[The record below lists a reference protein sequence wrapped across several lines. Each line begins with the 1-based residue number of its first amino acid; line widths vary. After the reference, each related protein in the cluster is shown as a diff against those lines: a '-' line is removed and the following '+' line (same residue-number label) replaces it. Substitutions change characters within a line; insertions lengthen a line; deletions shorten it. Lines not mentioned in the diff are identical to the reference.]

1 MPNGTEPGKSQQL
14 RCTAHN
20 VLRGAWPSSVSLLSF
35 ALRPLLVLPAHLIE
49 GGRVVLGRALLAGV
63 IIGHLGVRVRADL
76 RLEAAELAAA
86 GEADVVGLEGV
97 LAPEALDRGPRGAG
111 RCGQAQHQAQHQA
124 HAQAPAPRALFRAH
138 GLLRCC
144 RKPCRALCSGCRRR
158 LRRPS
163 CPLRR
168 SAECGCATEGGDEEV
183 PRSGS
188 EHNGAD
194 GHLLGLCGDGKVKR
208 E

>member
-111 RCGQAQHQAQHQA
+111 RCGQAQHQAKRQA
-124 HAQAPAPRALFRAH
+124 QAQAPAARALLRAR
-138 GLLRCC
+138 GLLHRS
-144 RKPCRALCSGCRRR
+144 RKPCRILRGGRRR
-158 LRRPS
+158 RPPRPRRP
-163 CPLRR
+163 LQRR
-168 SAECGCATEGGDEEV
+168 AERAGAAQGGNEEV
-183 PRSGS
+183 PRSGG

-194 GHLLGLCGDGKVKR
+194 RHLLALRR